1 MWAKTLHDGLN
12 PVCEIFLYKE
22 VNKKSILRYNA
33 GMKVNSVLFGTGA
46 SSLPKVSRESKVS
59 EFAYLPS
66 ENHHHKGIISANA
79 FKRLL
84 VATGVIAVVVTLSRL
99 KMPFGKT
106 HAKLFCAVA

>member
-1 MWAKTLHDGLN
+1 MHDRLN
-12 PVCEIFLYKE
+12 PVYETFLYKE
-22 VNKKSILRYNA
+22 VNKKLILRYNT

-66 ENHHHKGIISANA
+66 ENHHHKGILSANA

-84 VATGVIAVVVTLSRL
+84 VATGEIGRAHV
-99 KMPFGKT
+99 
-106 HAKLFCAVA
+106 